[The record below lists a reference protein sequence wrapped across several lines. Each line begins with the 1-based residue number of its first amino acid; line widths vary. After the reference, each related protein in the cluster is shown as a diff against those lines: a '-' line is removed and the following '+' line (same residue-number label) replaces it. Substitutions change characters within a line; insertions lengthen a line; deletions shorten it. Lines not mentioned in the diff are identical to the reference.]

1 MATQSIDRPLSTS
14 PEFGNGALTYGDKAI
29 WVAIQGP
36 GQDSGS
42 SESYT
47 HRKATE
53 AAALLPLAPAPS
65 SGDAAL
71 GDSEAFIMQRSESL
85 RTAWGGRG
93 WASASLTQHLQTP
106 NTGSYT
112 AGGGGAQTEPRF
124 VGYTTVSSPPP
135 SEELSPGLGSPGDCN
150 QPPGFCHGC
159 RPAAAGDNFRVDVG
173 RAGHAGRTA
182 ARPEERRCARLPLV
196 VRIGRDNTSGKGS
209 PKPLLAEALLKGEL
223 SSESRVEHRGA
234 LQAVTLED

>member
-112 AGGGGAQTEPRF
+112 AGGGGAPRPNPDLW
-124 VGYTTVSSPPP
+124 GTQQCLRRRPRRNSPPGSVP
-135 SEELSPGLGSPGDCN
+135 RATAISHPVSVTAAGRQLPATTSGSTSAERGMLGERPRVPRSGAARGSPWW
-150 QPPGFCHGC
+150 
-159 RPAAAGDNFRVDVG
+159 
-173 RAGHAGRTA
+173 
-182 ARPEERRCARLPLV
+182 
-196 VRIGRDNTSGKGS
+196 
-209 PKPLLAEALLKGEL
+209 
-223 SSESRVEHRGA
+223 
-234 LQAVTLED
+234 